1 MLKNKLFIALFVLV
15 SGLCFCLPAMAVEL
29 ATSTPT
35 STAENLILPETTIIQ
50 PWANFES
57 NYAVDKS
64 IGQDYY
70 LKNDLNNFSV
80 HVKTG
85 TTEQNLN
92 IVLRELNS
100 SWFPTGVTVDE
111 NWTPNNLE
119 RISPVYEY
127 DFITDGKVEAF
138 SAPIALNLKMEPLLD
153 SAGSTDMRHKIWHF
167 WDKNKNVWRPLRSV
181 ADLDHAITGARTYQS
196 YGIVALFIAK
206 VEYEAWASWY
216 ADSLTPSSKYNGASN
231 MYKIG
236 TKVKVCRLDNLN
248 KCVKIKIV
256 STGPYVDNRIVDLTK
271 TAFRTIGNPGGGI
284 VGVRVVPIN

>member
-1 MLKNKLFIALFVLV
+1 MLKNKLFIILFVLV
-15 SGLCFCLPAMAVEL
+15 CGFCFCLPNGAEGI

-35 STAENLILPETTIIQ
+35 LTAENIILPEVSIVQ

-57 NYAVDKS
+57 NYVIDKS
-64 IGQDYY
+64 VSQDYY

-80 HVKTG
+80 HVKIG
-85 TTEQNLN
+85 TTKQNLN

-100 SWFPTGVTVDE
+100 SWFPSGVTVDE

-119 RISPVYEY
+119 RISLVYEY
-127 DFITDGKVEAF
+127 DFTVDGGVRAF
-138 SAPIALNLKMEPLLD
+138 SAPIALNLKTEPLLD

-181 ADLDHAITGARTYQS
+181 ADLNHNITGARTYQP
-196 YGIVALFIAK
+196 YGVVALFIAK

-216 ADSLTPSSKYNGASN
+216 GDSLTPSSKYNGASN

-271 TAFRTIGNPGGGI
+271 TAFRMIGNPGGGI
-284 VGVRVVPIN
+284 VGVRVIPIN